1 MNSSGSAIAEN
12 EKYLDSIAGK
22 SELLSNSMQTLWN
35 NTINSDVIKFF
46 LDFANSAVK
55 VVDKVGLIPTT
66 LAAVFV
72 YLKAFKTYLKALR
85 LSDQTIQ
92 AHIRHANLYIND
104 FLLLYEV
111 HPLYEGCYMLD
122 EFFMDWTSKNDLLL
136 SENLV
141 KGITASVK
149 KFYAYMLEL
158 GLEINAEHYK
168 VLCESISKHKAEW
181 IEKHSQ

>member
-1 MNSSGSAIAEN
+1 MENYILLAEGAKKQN
-12 EKYLDSIAGK
+12 D
-22 SELLSNSMQTLWN
+22 
-35 NTINSDVIKFF
+35 
-46 LDFANSAVK
+46 
-55 VVDKVGLIPTT
+55 
-66 LAAVFV
+66 V

-111 HPLYEGCYMLD
+111 HPLSEGCYMLD